1 MLENFQIQNGVL
13 LKYFGADPNVE
24 IPNEVTKIGDHAF
37 EGCEFIKSICIPENV
52 EEIGVSA
59 FENCMNLEQITFASN
74 SKLKIISER
83 AFCGCAFKEL
93 IFPDSVTQIREGAF
107 MPCGEL
113 KKLVLPCN
121 LTYIGESAFE
131 GCENLP
137 EVFIPLSVKRI
148 DSLAFAYANNM
159 TAYVE
164 APEKPSGWSDVWN
177 CDEFPCKVVW
187 GQKRKTSEV
196 IDSLSFAEKAAANT
210 STNSIQSQ
218 TLRMNCTGVPEE
230 KSVSASINTQISSVP
245 QNQFLTKHKT
255 TIKIVAIVTGILWVL
270 LGFANALLPVFFSRW
285 DSRMVDIQNYLTIA
299 AVVIGLIFFT
309 ACIIL
314 LIQRKKMKKYNFSSE
329 GNAVNVSNGRD
340 GVAQNKSLNTS
351 QSFVN
356 KNISSQKPI
365 TGNQEQVKKDKIV
378 KAAWILSA
386 CIVVLYIVAV
396 LCLFLTKNTAWGGL
410 LIVVV
415 LFSIISGIILYGRAI
430 RLEDR
435 YCPKCGAQVRRTR
448 TFLER
453 RAGRTDN
460 WANGSLRTKYVSEYY
475 MTWDC
480 PECGWQKENTVT
492 KDAGTFTEYPDG
504 HVHDQV
510 QEPKRD
516 FDTGYPENDKT
527 LAFSPETRLKRYKVK
542 KWSYAVM
549 GIVMLLLAISGF
561 IITVSYNPGNKIS
574 EDLKLAWEKAFSY
587 ESFQNVTITTT
598 YENETSIVKID
609 DGLVYVV
616 YYDESGLSEEITEE
630 LTYDMLNQ
638 IAIFD
643 FKDKYDKAIYDETEE
658 CYYIGSED
666 NKAKIV
672 IEQEQ
677 VQSIIVTQ
685 YDTVVV
691 SIEYSDYGTTEIPLP

>member
-37 EGCEFIKSICIPENV
+37 EGCEFIKSISIPESV

-83 AFCGCAFKEL
+83 AFCGCALKEL

-164 APEKPSGWSDVWN
+164 ASEKPSGWSDVWN
-177 CDEFPCKVVW
+177 CDEFPCKVIW
-187 GQKRKTSEV
+187 GQTKKPSETITSSQSA
-196 IDSLSFAEKAAANT
+196 DKNTAYKSLNLDKVEIK
-210 STNSIQSQ
+210 
-218 TLRMNCTGVPEE
+218 
-230 KSVSASINTQISSVP
+230 
-245 QNQFLTKHKT
+245 QNQSSYTSKSSMKY
-255 TIKIVAIVTGILWVL
+255 IKIAAIGTGILCALLVL
-270 LGFANALLPVFFSRW
+270 INAILPVFFTSS
-285 DSRMVDIQNYLTIA
+285 DLGSYDLLYDMDNYFTIA
-299 AVVIGLIFFT
+299 ISLVGLVCLIL
-309 ACIIL
+309 CIIL
-314 LIQRKKMKKYNFSSE
+314 LVQRKKMKNNNISNYGKSDETANVQSE
-329 GNAVNVSNGRD
+329 
-340 GVAQNKSLNTS
+340 NTQDQVMS
-351 QSFVN
+351 AARPFEN
-356 KNISSQKPI
+356 RNISSQKPI

-378 KAAWILSA
+378 KVAWILSA

-415 LFSIISGIILYGRAI
+415 LFSIVSGIILYGSAI

-453 RAGRTDN
+453 RAGKTDN
-460 WANGSLRTKYVSEYY
+460 WVNGSLRTKYVSDYY

-480 PECGWQKENTVT
+480 SECGWQKENTVT
-492 KDAGTFTEYPDG
+492 KDAGTFTQYPDG
-504 HVHDQV
+504 HVYDQV

-527 LAFSPETRLKRYKVK
+527 LAFSPETRLKRNKVK

-549 GIVMLLLAISGF
+549 GILMLLLAISGF

-574 EDLKLAWEKAFSY
+574 EELKSTWEKAFSY

-609 DGLVYVV
+609 DGLVYAV
-616 YYDESGLSEEITEE
+616 YSDENGASEEITEE
-630 LTYDMLNQ
+630 LTYDLLDR

-643 FKDKYDKAIYDETEE
+643 FKDKFDMAIYDQTEE
-658 CYYIGSED
+658 CYYMGSED

-672 IEQEQ
+672 IDQEQ

-691 SIEYSDYGTTEIPLP
+691 SIEYSDYGTTEILLP